1 MIKVTLPLLVKFINM
16 VNALGN
22 VLIDIIKDVSF
33 TRFTY
38 YILFR

>member
-1 MIKVTLPLLVKFINM
+1 MVNAL

-22 VLIDIIKDVSF
+22 GLIDIIKDVSF
-33 TRFTY
+33 TRFTS